1 MTSDSP
7 AVPLSVRVMLGHA
20 AVQRV
25 ADLHAVDILHLKGF
39 ALDDTVSWAGRVGSD
54 VDVLVRPDHVG
65 RFLDALSA
73 SGWNLSIGFE
83 AGSPFGHAAT
93 LLHDVWGYVDVHRL
107 YPGITMSPAAA
118 FDILWGERGESE
130 IAGARCPVPS
140 LAGQAVIL
148 VLHAARS
155 EDKARGLRD
164 VDAAWGGPPLSSGRA
179 SPNWS
184 AAWVLKWRSPRRSAT
199 STSSRIVPITTCGR
213 SCRRGAP
220 ASRSGGPGSR
230 RRPPWGTRS
239 GWCCGRRWST
249 WSTWLWFWD
258 GLPPAGRLCR
268 SSSRGRCVGCGRS
281 GACDTTLPGG
291 RDEHPAAPAG
301 GRGRRRVG
309 RRGVRGPGPGRVHS
323 GPAGFR
329 GTDLGRGPPWGSPR
343 PDRTGGGPG
352 RDRSRRR
359 PRRCR
364 PVCRPA
370 AGSGAARRGA
380 QRARPQ
386 RPSVSAVMVATA
398 RSISSKTSS
407 LTSSP
412 RR

>member
-1 MTSDSP
+1 
-7 AVPLSVRVMLGHA
+7 MLGHA

-107 YPGITMSPAAA
+107 YPGITVSPAAA

-164 VDAAWGGPPLSSGRA
+164 VDAAWGRATPQQRQGITELVGRLGAEVALAAAVGNLDEFQDRPDHDLWKVVSQGGTRIEEWWARIKAAPTVGDSIRLVLRAPLVNVEHLAVVLGRTPTRWEVVQEFFA
-179 SPNWS
+179 RP
-184 AAWVLKWRSPRRSAT
+184 LRGLREEWRVRHDP
-199 STSSRIVPITTCGR
+199 
-213 SCRRGAP
+213 
-220 ASRSGGPGSR
+220 SGGSR
-230 RRPPWGTRS
+230 
-239 GWCCGRRWST
+239 
-249 WSTWLWFWD
+249 
-258 GLPPAGRLCR
+258 
-268 SSSRGRCVGCGRS
+268 
-281 GACDTTLPGG
+281 
-291 RDEHPAAPAG
+291 
-301 GRGRRRVG
+301 
-309 RRGVRGPGPGRVHS
+309 
-323 GPAGFR
+323 
-329 GTDLGRGPPWGSPR
+329 
-343 PDRTGGGPG
+343 
-352 RDRSRRR
+352 
-359 PRRCR
+359 
-364 PVCRPA
+364 
-370 AGSGAARRGA
+370 
-380 QRARPQ
+380 
-386 RPSVSAVMVATA
+386 
-398 RSISSKTSS
+398 
-407 LTSSP
+407 
-412 RR
+412 